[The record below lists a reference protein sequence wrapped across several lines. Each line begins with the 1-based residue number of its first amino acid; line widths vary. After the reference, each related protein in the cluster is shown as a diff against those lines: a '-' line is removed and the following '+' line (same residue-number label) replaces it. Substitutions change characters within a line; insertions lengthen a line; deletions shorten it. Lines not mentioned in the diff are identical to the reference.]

1 MARIRCPSRTGAT
14 TLEFALVI
22 PLYLAIV
29 SAVVIGG
36 INIFRKHQF
45 TSMAKYLARQAIVH
59 GHLAHRLGSWG
70 PEAIYGSLG
79 DGSLI
84 GTLLANKYSNGQPV
98 DIYYRLRWPDEGNDG
113 SRGDRVEVTIA
124 SFDLS
129 AVLDVDFAGSTG
141 LDNRYANTS
150 ASAMF
155 SIMH

>member
-1 MARIRCPSRTGAT
+1 MARTRYPSRIGAT

-59 GHLAHRLGSWG
+59 GHSANRLGSWG
-70 PEAIYGSLG
+70 PGAIYGSLG

-84 GTLLANKYSNGQPV
+84 GTLLADKYSNGQPAG
-98 DIYYRLRWPDEGNDG
+98 IYYRLRWPDEGNDP

-129 AVLDVDFAGSTG
+129 AVLDVDIAGSAG
-141 LDNRYANTS
+141 LDNRFANSS
-150 ASAMF
+150 ASVTF
-155 SIMH
+155 LIMH